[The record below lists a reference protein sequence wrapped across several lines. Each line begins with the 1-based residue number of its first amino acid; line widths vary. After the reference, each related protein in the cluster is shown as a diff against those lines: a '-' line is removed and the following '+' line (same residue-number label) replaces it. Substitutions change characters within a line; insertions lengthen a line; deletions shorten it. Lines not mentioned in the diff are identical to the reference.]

1 LTRTRRP
8 LLTLAAVLALCLG
21 LSLPAFAAKKVK
33 LAYVEWDCAT
43 TSTNVAAAVIKEK
56 LGYDVEMLPVTAAA
70 MWQALG
76 TGDVDAMVTAWLPVT
91 HKDYFE
97 KVKSKVENLGPL
109 VKGAGLYWVV
119 PDYVTVDSI
128 ADLKG
133 KADKFGG
140 KIIGIDPGS
149 GLMKLSE
156 KAVKEYGLKDYT
168 LMEGSGATMTAALAD
183 AIKNKKWI
191 VATGWAPHW
200 MYGRWQLKNLK
211 DPKKVLGEAE
221 EIDTVVRKDLKKDM
235 PDVYAFLDRFHW
247 KDAAQ
252 LQSVMAWNQ
261 EKGADPYKNAL
272 KFIKENP
279 KLVDSWL
286 GK

>member
-1 LTRTRRP
+1 MKKLMTVLTVAA
-8 LLTLAAVLALCLG
+8 LAALLAV
-21 LSLPAFAAKKVK
+21 PAMAAKKVK

-56 LGYDVEMLPVTAAA
+56 LGYDVELLPVTAAA

-91 HKDYFE
+91 HKDYYE
-97 KVKSKVENLGPL
+97 KVKSKVENLGPIA
-109 VKGAGLYWVV
+109 KGAGLFWVV
-119 PDYVTVDSI
+119 PGYVTIDSM

-133 KADKFGG
+133 KADKFDG

-156 KAVKEYGLKDYT
+156 KAVKQYGLKDYT
-168 LMEGSGATMTAALAD
+168 LVEGSGATMTAALSD

-191 VATGWAPHW
+191 VVTGWAPHW

-211 DPKKVLGEAE
+211 DPKGVLGKSE
-221 EIDTVVRKDLKKDM
+221 EIDTVVRKGLKKDM
-235 PDVYAFLDRFHW
+235 PKVYEFLDRFHW

-252 LQSVMAWNQ
+252 LQAVMAWNQ
-261 EKGADPYKNAL
+261 EPGADPYKNAL

-279 KLVDSWL
+279 EQVDSWL